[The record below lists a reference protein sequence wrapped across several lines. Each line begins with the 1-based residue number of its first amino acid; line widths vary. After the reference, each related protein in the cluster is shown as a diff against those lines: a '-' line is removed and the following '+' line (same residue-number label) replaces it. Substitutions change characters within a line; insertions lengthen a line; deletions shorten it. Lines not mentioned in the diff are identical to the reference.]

1 MNQSI
6 GVIKLMDFL
15 ITFLD
20 SSDDRLLIF
29 FYIVD
34 FLIVIFQFRI
44 IDKIWTKKKFVQEY
58 EVTILMMVIF
68 FNPLQLTSPTAQN
81 VGVVKDLLAYIAL
94 D

>member
-34 FLIVIFQFRI
+34 FLIVMVQFRI

-68 FNPLQLTSPTAQN
+68 FNPLQLTSPTA
-81 VGVVKDLLAYIAL
+81 
-94 D
+94 

>member
-1 MNQSI
+1 
-6 GVIKLMDFL
+6 MDFL

-34 FLIVIFQFRI
+34 FLIVMVQFRI

-58 EVTILMMVIF
+58 EVSILMMMIF
-68 FNPLQLTSPTAQN
+68 FNPLQLTSPTA
-81 VGVVKDLLAYIAL
+81 
-94 D
+94 

>member
-1 MNQSI
+1 VNQSI

-34 FLIVIFQFRI
+34 FLIVMVQFRI

-68 FNPLQLTSPTAQN
+68 FNPLQLTSPTA
-81 VGVVKDLLAYIAL
+81 
-94 D
+94 

>member
-6 GVIKLMDFL
+6 GVIKFMDFL

-34 FLIVIFQFRI
+34 FLIVMVQFRI

-68 FNPLQLTSPTAQN
+68 FNPL
-81 VGVVKDLLAYIAL
+81 
-94 D
+94 